1 MFYYDFTMILL
12 IPAILFTLFAQAR
25 VKGSFK
31 KYSKVRNTRGI
42 TGKEAARLILDNNGL
57 QDVKIV
63 PIAGNLTDN
72 YNPKT
77 RTLNLSESV
86 YDSNSVAAISIACH
100 EVGHAIQ
107 HATGYTPLIVRNTIV
122 PVVNFGSALTWPL
135 VIIGLLLFS
144 AGSFVLGD
152 MVFNIGIF
160 AFLGVIIF
168 HLITLP
174 VEFNASKRAIL
185 ALEDYNLVYDD
196 EIKGA
201 KSVLRAAALT
211 YVAALAVAVANLLRI
226 LALRGR
232 N

>member
-57 QDVKIV
+57 QDVQIV

-135 VIIGLLLFS
+135 VIIGLLLLS

-160 AFLGVIIF
+160 AFLGVILF